1 MRTLVGVLCAAVGA
15 AAGLIFSGVF
25 VLGFLLWPPGCG
37 EHLCVDPNPTPRYV
51 YAIGALLSF
60 AVFIACAAWL
70 IRLLVR
76 KYVALRDASR
86 TDLRSSLRPVP
97 LLPEKPGT

>member
-1 MRTLVGVLCAAVGA
+1 MRTLVRALWAAVGA
-15 AAGLIFSGVF
+15 VAGLFYSGVF
-25 VLGFLLWPPGCG
+25 VLSVVLWPPGCG
-37 EHLCVDPNPTPRYV
+37 EHLCVDPDPTLRYV
-51 YAIGALLSF
+51 YAIGALVSF
-60 AVFIACAAWL
+60 AVFIACVAWL

-97 LLPEKPGT
+97 LLPEKPET